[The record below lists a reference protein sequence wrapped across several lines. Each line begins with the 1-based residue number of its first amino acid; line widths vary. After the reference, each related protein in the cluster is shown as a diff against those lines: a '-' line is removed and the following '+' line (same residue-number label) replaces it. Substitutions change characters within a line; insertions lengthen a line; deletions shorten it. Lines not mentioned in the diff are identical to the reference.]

1 MDQPHISG
9 KAVILTNGK
18 LETNNAKTAHG
29 LLRFSRRFDV
39 IGVIDQESAGKDA
52 GEALNGTPNG
62 IPVVSDIQSFINQYE
77 IPKYA
82 IIGMATKG
90 GVLPREFYPTLK
102 EILSLGIH
110 VVNGLHEPISEID
123 ELKEVAYEH
132 GDIIYDIRKSR
143 SFRDLH
149 FWTGKVKEI
158 TATKIAVLGTDCALG
173 KRTTSKML
181 EDALNENGIKSE
193 MIYTGQTGWMQ
204 GAHYGFLFDATAN
217 DFISGEL
224 EHALY
229 ECWKNESPE
238 ILIMEGQ
245 SGLRNPSGPCGS
257 EFIVSGAAEGVIL
270 QHSPVRKK
278 FKGIEDYPADIPDI
292 MDEIKL
298 IETFGAPVIGICI
311 NTMGMTK
318 EDIEPYRTDLA
329 KRTDLPISFPFF
341 ESLDIMVNAVKQ
353 LRNNNN

>member
-29 LLRFSRRFDV
+29 LLRFSKRFDI
-39 IGVIDQESAGKDA
+39 IGVIDHLSAGKDA
-52 GEALNGTPNG
+52 GDAVQGKPNG
-62 IPVVSDIQSFINQYE
+62 IPVIANINTFINKYE
-77 IPKYA
+77 KPKYA

-90 GVLPREFYPTLK
+90 GVLPKEFYPTIK

-110 VVNGLHEPISEID
+110 VVNGLHEPISEI
-123 ELKEVAYEH
+123 EEFKEVAYEH

-143 SFRDLH
+143 SFKDLH

-158 TATKIAVLGTDCALG
+158 TSKKIAVLGTDCALG

-181 EDALNENGIKSE
+181 EDALNKSSIKSE
-193 MIYTGQTGWMQ
+193 MVYTGQTGWMQ
-204 GAHYGFLFDATAN
+204 GANYGFLFDATAN

-229 ECWKNESPE
+229 ECWKNENPE
-238 ILIMEGQ
+238 VLIMEGQ

-257 EFIVSGAAEGVIL
+257 EFIVSGAADGVIL

-278 FKGIEDYPADIPDI
+278 FKGLEDYPAEIPDI
-292 MDEIKL
+292 LNEINL
-298 IETFGAPVIGICI
+298 IEQFGAPVIGICI
-311 NTMGMTK
+311 NTEGMSQ
-318 EDIEPYRTDLA
+318 EDVNIYRQEIE
-329 KRTDLPISFPFF
+329 KRTDLPITFPFF
-341 ESLDIMVNAVKQ
+341 ESMDLMVEAVRK
-353 LRNNNN
+353 LN